1 MSVFTKSTFIVGP
14 TQIAGYAQ
22 VTAGNIALPA
32 YLPSIGYGTQL
43 TINSAANISAVT
55 FSVTGS
61 FNGIIIQEDIQG
73 PNMGSSTSNYFY
85 DKIMSISASAN
96 LAQAYN
102 ISTGAYSIVVFDS
115 YNTNNDNNVN
125 YNNINVLV
133 RSLTVGVDGWGNG
146 NYFVYGVS
154 GKRPDVINNQY
165 VTSNLTY
172 DPDPPYNLISGY
184 PPSNRLTFINDIM
197 DNITQLE
204 LQNGYIVGTTYPY
217 DSVIVYLTNI
227 LATPT
232 FVEITQS

>member
-1 MSVFTKSTFIVGP
+1 MSVFRKSVGIVGP

-61 FNGIIIQEDIQG
+61 FNGFIIQEDMQG
-73 PNMGSSTSNYFY
+73 PNQGSSTSNYFY
-85 DKIMSISASAN
+85 DKIISISASAN

-102 ISTGAYSIVVFDS
+102 IATGAYSIVIFDS

-133 RSLTVGVDGWGNG
+133 RSLTVGVEGWGNG

-165 VTSNLTY
+165 VTPNLTY
-172 DPDPPYNLISGY
+172 DVLALESGY
-184 PPSNRLTFINDIM
+184 PPSNKLTFINDIM
-197 DNITQLE
+197 DDITQLK

-217 DSVIVYLTNI
+217 DSVIVYLTNV

-232 FVEITQS
+232 FLEITQS

>member
-1 MSVFTKSTFIVGP
+1 MSVFRKSVGIVGP

-61 FNGIIIQEDIQG
+61 FNGFIIQEDMQG
-73 PNMGSSTSNYFY
+73 PNVGSSTSNYFY
-85 DKIMSISASAN
+85 DRIISISASAN

-102 ISTGAYSIVVFDS
+102 IATGAYSIVIFDS

-133 RSLTVGVDGWGNG
+133 RSLTVGVEGWGNG

-165 VTSNLTY
+165 VTPNLTY
-172 DPDPPYNLISGY
+172 DVLALESGY
-184 PPSNRLTFINDIM
+184 PPSNKLTFINDIM
-197 DNITQLE
+197 DDITQLK

-232 FVEITQS
+232 FLEITQS

>member
-1 MSVFTKSTFIVGP
+1 MSVFRKSVGIVGP

-32 YLPSIGYGTQL
+32 YLPSIGYGAQL

-61 FNGIIIQEDIQG
+61 FNGFIIQEDIQG
-73 PNMGSSTSNYFY
+73 PNQGSSTSNYFY
-85 DKIMSISASAN
+85 DKIISISASAN

-102 ISTGAYSIVVFDS
+102 IATGAYSIVIFDS

-133 RSLTVGVDGWGNG
+133 RSLTVGVEGWGNG

-165 VTSNLTY
+165 VTPNLTY
-172 DPDPPYNLISGY
+172 DVLALESGY
-184 PPSNRLTFINDIM
+184 PPSNKLTFINDIM
-197 DNITQLE
+197 DDITQLK

-232 FVEITQS
+232 FLEITQS